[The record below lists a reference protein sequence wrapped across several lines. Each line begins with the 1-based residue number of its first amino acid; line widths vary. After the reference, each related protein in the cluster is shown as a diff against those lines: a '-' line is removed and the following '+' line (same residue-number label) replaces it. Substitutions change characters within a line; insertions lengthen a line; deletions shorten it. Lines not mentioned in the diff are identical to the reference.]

1 MRASPR
7 IYLFFPAIVLKL
19 VASAVSAA
27 GFVEHSGPLYLAG
40 MILWMLWFG
49 LLLLIAWPRT
59 DELLLRFHKK
69 LLLTARLLVVVVVL
83 FGAFELSG
91 TSTIG
96 LANIGI
102 DVFGPNSKELLSALN
117 HSFAYNDATALCH
130 QAANNVR
137 LGLNPYAEANI
148 VKANLLFG
156 NPFDKTT
163 PRRVGR
169 FVNDFPYPTVA
180 ELQSVWE
187 QAVKD
192 PGHIPPEIESRL
204 AYPAGCFLLPLPL
217 LVLGINDLRWAYLII
232 LLPALAFALVRAQG
246 NLRWWL
252 LAGMLASLEI
262 WNSIASGETG
272 ILFFAFLLM
281 AWILVRRKL
290 WLAALC
296 LGFAIAAKQLAWF
309 FAPYFLILVLRT
321 EGFKKAALA
330 GSIAIAVFAAFN
342 LPFIFQDAQL
352 WLSSITAPMNNLL
365 FPIGVGLVSLVTGG
379 YWHLETQLVFG
390 ILEVLTGIASVVWY
404 YFNYSRAP
412 HIGLVLAVVPLFFA
426 WRSMWSY
433 FYFFDLILFAVIVL
447 YEYKQ
452 DNGKTV
458 LIRNRLTAGD

>member
-1 MRASPR
+1 
-7 IYLFFPAIVLKL
+7 
-19 VASAVSAA
+19 
-27 GFVEHSGPLYLAG
+27 VEHSGPLYLTG
-40 MILWMLWFG
+40 MILWLAWFAMLMV
-49 LLLLIAWPRT
+49 IAWPHT
-59 DELLLRFHKK
+59 DKLLRRFNKP
-69 LLLTARLLVVVVVL
+69 LLIMARLLVVVVVL
-83 FGAFELSG
+83 FGGFELSG
-91 TSTIG
+91 ISTTG

-102 DVFGPNSKELLSALN
+102 DVFGPNSKELLSALS

-137 LGLNPYAEANI
+137 HGLNPYAEANI

-169 FVNDFPYPTVA
+169 FANDFPYPTVA

-192 PGHIPPEIESRL
+192 PEHVPLEIESRL

-217 LVLGINDLRWAYLII
+217 LAIGITDLRWAYLII
-232 LLPALAFALVRAQG
+232 LLPALAFALARAPG

-252 LAGMLASLEI
+252 LAGILASLEI

-281 AWILVRRKL
+281 AWVLVRRRL

-309 FAPYFLILVLRT
+309 FVPYFLILVLRT
-321 EGFKKAALA
+321 EGFKKAVLTT
-330 GSIAIAVFAAFN
+330 SIAVAVFAAFN

-352 WLSSITAPMNNLL
+352 WLSSITAPMSNLL

-379 YWHLETQLVFG
+379 YWHLDTQIVFG
-390 ILEVLTGIASVVWY
+390 ILEVIVGATGVIWY
-404 YFNYSRAP
+404 YFNYRRAP
-412 HIGLVLAVVPLFFA
+412 YIGLVLATLPLFFA

-433 FYFFDLILFAVIVL
+433 FYFFDLILFTVIIL
-447 YEYKQ
+447 FEYGQ
-452 DNGKTV
+452 DTKNTD
-458 LIRNRLTAGD
+458 LAGVQPGRTELN